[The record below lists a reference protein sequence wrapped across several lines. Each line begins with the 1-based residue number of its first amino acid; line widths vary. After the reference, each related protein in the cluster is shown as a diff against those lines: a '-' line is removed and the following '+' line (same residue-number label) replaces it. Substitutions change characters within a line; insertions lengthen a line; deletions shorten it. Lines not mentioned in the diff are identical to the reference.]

1 MKATVYCIAS
11 QKGGV
16 GKTQTAGSLA
26 AALTAQGRKCLAVDM
41 DSQGNLSDLLNGD
54 RTQPGVYEVLRGEIR
69 PADAIQRTEQ
79 ADLMAGSKA
88 LAYLDKPGTW
98 SELLKDLKTK
108 YDYIVLDTGP
118 RLDTLQLYALDH
130 ADRVIIPVQAGAGSL
145 AGLLDMAQTIAK
157 VQQGGTLKVAGVLF
171 TATNTRK
178 TNAEKAM
185 AEAIKRTCK
194 SLGLPVLNTEIRR
207 ADAVKAAECF
217 RQAVTTYDP
226 KSKPAQD
233 YYNLIAEL
241 KL

>member
-1 MKATVYCIAS
+1 MKATVFCIAS

-54 RTQPGVYEVLRGEIR
+54 RTQPGVYEVLRGEIQ
-69 PADAIQRTEQ
+69 PADAIQHTEQ
-79 ADLMAGSKA
+79 ADLMAGSKDLAQLDA
-88 LAYLDKPGTW
+88 LDSWK
-98 SELLKDLKTK
+98 ELLTGLKTK
-108 YDYIVLDTGP
+108 YDYIVIDTGP
-118 RLDTLQLYALDH
+118 RLDDLQAYALNC

-145 AGLLDMAQTIAK
+145 AGLLDMAQTIAN
-157 VQQGGTLKVAGVLF
+157 VRGGARKVAGVLF

-233 YYNLIAEL
+233 YYSLIAEL